1 MFNAPKLNV
10 EWICV
15 SLAKSRPA
23 PLSGVHPLMQL
34 PRAALSL
41 ALGYMPSPPSGGG
54 KTALKLEGM
63 KPS

>member
-1 MFNAPKLNV
+1 
-10 EWICV
+10 V

-23 PLSGVHPLMQL
+23 PLPGVHHPMQL

-54 KTALKLEGM
+54 KNGVKIRKINRPNNAIWMMLT
-63 KPS
+63 